1 MDNEIE
7 EKNDEIVEYAKP
19 ISDLLIKKFDPYTY
33 VVVTQDDVKVLCVDY
48 GAPLN

>member
-1 MDNEIE
+1 MDNTSD
-7 EKNDEIVEYAKP
+7 KKYDKIVEYAKP

>member
-1 MDNEIE
+1 MDNTSD
-7 EKNDEIVEYAKP
+7 KKYDEIVKYAKS